1 MFKVVIQKFIV
12 LNDSYDAIL
21 SYWVNLL
28 SSIVPLSID
37 ILICFYLEGN
47 IYSREKY
54 FCVKNFLLVK
64 LAISR
69 SSVVMK
75 EKTEEEKEVMRT
87 MKRNETAFT
96 ESVLSMDE
104 RK

>member
-1 MFKVVIQKFIV
+1 
-12 LNDSYDAIL
+12 
-21 SYWVNLL
+21 
-28 SSIVPLSID
+28 
-37 ILICFYLEGN
+37 
-47 IYSREKY
+47 
-54 FCVKNFLLVK
+54 
-64 LAISR
+64 
-69 SSVVMK
+69 MK